1 MRAESE
7 SLLSLITCLKEILS
21 WIMVMMMKTTITV
34 VKMRIVANIYRALT
48 MHCFKCFACL
58 ILLLHTTLL

>member
-1 MRAESE
+1 MFISGPISYGWSHIAMV
-7 SLLSLITCLKEILS
+7 IIL
-21 WIMVMMMKTTITV
+21 MMMKTTITV

>member
-1 MRAESE
+1 MFISGPISYGWSHIAMM
-7 SLLSLITCLKEILS
+7 IIL
-21 WIMVMMMKTTITV
+21 MMMKTTIIAI
-34 VKMRIVANIYRALT
+34 KMRMAANIYRALT

>member
-1 MRAESE
+1 MFISGPISYGWSHIAMV
-7 SLLSLITCLKEILS
+7 IIL
-21 WIMVMMMKTTITV
+21 MMMKTTITV

-58 ILLLHTTLL
+58 ILLLHTTVL